1 MPPKNDQIQV
11 NTQATTIT
19 SVPADQNGNVMG
31 TGNLR
36 LTDVGSVGPI
46 EAQEK
51 QTAKV
56 PVGKILKLYI
66 FPLGIVIGFSLIWIY
81 LVFPKIT
88 EIFDQVDQSVLLAE
102 QITAENEKLSALY
115 LLSSKSTKITTDL
128 DLINKVAPV
137 ETTQVVEFQQNIIQM
152 AERNNLLVVEAFTQN
167 RELVVE
173 SEQSEVLGIIE
184 IPSEFTMRGDFTNI
198 KAFIQAINDLKDFV
212 IIGEMTLSSAADLE
226 SENLGN
232 LYNGSWVLGITLVK
246 YQFQT
251 PNEANQLDDAY
262 SRVPATVI
270 IDEDVMNFVYEKY
283 GTAST
288 NVE

>member
-1 MPPKNDQIQV
+1 
-11 NTQATTIT
+11 
-19 SVPADQNGNVMG
+19 MG

-270 IDEDVMNFVYEKY
+270 IDEDVMNFV
-283 GTAST
+283 
-288 NVE
+288 